1 MKYFIYTLAVL
12 FLMSSCN
19 KGDKNSASAA
29 EGNAEGANTEQTS
42 AARTSLPDNFYLKL
56 SGTIKDKP
64 IVMELT
70 RHDSTLNG
78 TYYYVSQ
85 GKNLNLYG
93 TINKSGKVSMNE
105 SVGYTES
112 TGTLTGNFSPDGSF
126 SGTWAGNGKS
136 FPVALKETYENGAV
150 KAEMKIWSES
160 VKVKNAEAN
169 VLISYPVISLANASA
184 QDAIN
189 KAIMEKGMLDGE
201 SEEGKSAKK
210 ATTVEES
217 MKQCLAGYKSMLVE
231 MTGEGG
237 MDMEGRGVGE
247 ESSQYISLNE
257 NGILAITEAGYMDGG
272 GAHPNSFTSFE
283 NYNTATGAKISLM
296 DILQSNYKSGLY
308 PIAEKL
314 FYKQTGLA
322 KDELE
327 WGEKGKFYLPE
338 ENFLIQKEG
347 LLFSYGQYEIGAYAL
362 GMPSV
367 LISYSDLKPFMKA
380 GNPLS
385 AFAN

>member
-1 MKYFIYTLAVL
+1 MKYLIYTLAGL
-12 FLMSSCN
+12 FLISSCN
-19 KGDKNSASAA
+19 KGDKNAASAA
-29 EGNAEGANTEQTS
+29 EGNAEGANTEQT

-78 TYYYVSQ
+78 SYYYVSQ
-85 GKNLNLYG
+85 GKSLNLYG
-93 TINKSGKVSMNE
+93 TINKSGKVSMTE

-126 SGTWAGNGKS
+126 SGNWAGNGKS
-136 FPVALKETYENGAV
+136 FPIALKETYENGAV
-150 KAEMKIWSES
+150 KAEMKVLSES
-160 VKVKNAEAN
+160 VKVKNAEAS
-169 VLISYPVISLANASA
+169 VLISYPVVSLANASA
-184 QDAIN
+184 QNAIN
-189 KAIMEKGMLDGE
+189 KAIEEKGMLDGE
-201 SEEGKSAKK
+201 GEEGKTPKK
-210 ATTVEES
+210 PASIEES

-257 NGILAITEAGYMDGG
+257 NGVLAITEAGYMDGG

-283 NYNTATGAKISLM
+283 NYNTATGAKISLA
-296 DILQSNYKSGLY
+296 DILQSNYKSALY

-314 FYKQTGLA
+314 FYKQTGLT
-322 KDELE
+322 KEELE

-347 LLFSYGQYEIGAYAL
+347 LLFSYGQYEIGAYAI

-367 LISYSDLKPFMKA
+367 LIPYADLKPFMKA
-380 GNPLS
+380 GSPLS
-385 AFAN
+385 AFAK